1 MSAMDDTGAGAV
13 VVIASTNVRVA
24 ARLRRVTTRLRS
36 VLALLL
42 AVLMSRAAAEAAPA
56 APSGASPVSAP
67 AAELPAILAAI
78 KAPGARAVLVNVWA
92 TWCGPCRAELPELMR
107 FYRAH
112 KASGLRLVM
121 VSADGEADRAA
132 VEKVLRE
139 AGFDGPA
146 FIKKGD
152 DGAFI
157 AALEPKWSGAI
168 PVTVLFD
175 AAGARQQFWSGPVGE
190 TALEKPVSA
199 LLSAPPRKPRRPQ

>member
-1 MSAMDDTGAGAV
+1 
-13 VVIASTNVRVA
+13 
-24 ARLRRVTTRLRS
+24 

-42 AVLMSRAAAEAAPA
+42 VVL
-56 APSGASPVSAP
+56 VSAP
-67 AAELPAILAAI
+67 AAEAEPSGGAVTSPVAELPAILAAI

-92 TWCGPCRAELPELMR
+92 TWCEPCRAELPELMR

-121 VSADGEADRAA
+121 VSADGESDRPV

-146 FIKKGD
+146 FIKRGD
-152 DGAFI
+152 DDAFI
-157 AALEPKWSGAI
+157 NALEPRWSGAL

-175 AAGARQQFWSGPVGE
+175 GAGARQQFWPGPVGE
-190 TALEKPVSA
+190 TALQKPVSA
-199 LLSAPPRKPRRPQ
+199 LLSAPAPRKMRRPQ

>member
-1 MSAMDDTGAGAV
+1 M
-13 VVIASTNVRVA
+13 
-24 ARLRRVTTRLRS
+24 
-36 VLALLL
+36 LALLL
-42 AVLMSRAAAEAAPA
+42 AVLLSRPAAEAA
-56 APSGASPVSAP
+56 SASPAVTAP

-107 FYRAH
+107 FYLAH

-121 VSADGEADRAA
+121 ISADGEADRAA

-146 FIKKGD
+146 FIKRGD
-152 DGAFI
+152 DSAFI
-157 AALEPKWSGAI
+157 EALEPRWSGAI

-175 AAGARQQFWSGPVGE
+175 GAGARQQFWSGPVGE

-199 LLSAPPRKPRRPQ
+199 LLSAPPPRKMRRPQ